1 VTGPAS
7 SRETRATAVA
17 RKAMSP
23 RRVAF
28 AFDGQRVAVLL
39 AAGNKAG
46 VPEMRLYKRLIAAIE
61 ETWGS

>member
-1 VTGPAS
+1 
-7 SRETRATAVA
+7 
-17 RKAMSP
+17 MSP